1 MVPVVLWDDWP
12 WPSWSNLT
20 RYPVNKT
27 LFGSRS
33 GPVTGDRHP
42 IWALSR
48 IVAARWFYCSMNP
61 SQHQELYLLLRTP
74 CCARTHSIAID
85 LITSKVWY
93 SRRFTAE
100 HWWRMRNTLTQQA
113 SSAGQTTGSWHRGST
128 HMRDTLPSPPGTGF
142 QNTAVSPKLQGNIW
156 DCNQRTDS

>member
-1 MVPVVLWDDWP
+1 MK
-12 WPSWSNLT
+12 PSLGQDRDLCYT
-20 RYPVNKT
+20 H
-27 LFGSRS
+27 
-33 GPVTGDRHP
+33 DRHP

-48 IVAARWFYCSMNP
+48 TVAARWFYCSMNP
-61 SQHQELYLLLRTP
+61 SRHQELYLLLHTA

-85 LITSKVWY
+85 LIASKVRY
-93 SRRFTAE
+93 SHRFTAE
-100 HWWRMRNTLTQQA
+100 LFTSGLRASVTHARYSNSTSQTVRQMQVHSE
-113 SSAGQTTGSWHRGST
+113 SSAGQTTVSWHPGST